1 MSGGKKGNT
10 GASMGGVEVS
20 RERRKRDAKKRKR
33 QEERWAAKSGPVTV
47 YRDPSVVKTKPD
59 APAES

>member
-1 MSGGKKGNT
+1 
-10 GASMGGVEVS
+10 MGGVEVS